1 MLCRVNCSFKL
12 KDVAACTGLFVPA
25 LKNLAFKKCVLVA
38 GIWTT
43 IITSPEVFSLQ
54 KELLAP
60 AVEKAEE
67 PQANFLCKI
76 EIHDAAAK
84 VFLDRS
90 VGLEVLA
97 EGFEIAEGPVW
108 VNSRKMLLFSDV
120 RGNKIHSWSVKNGSS
135 VFLSPG
141 GHTGSVP
148 FFEGGVLGPN
158 GLALDSEG
166 HLIICQHGDRRLA
179 RLSLDEVSQKSLA
192 TLVDKFDGKRF
203 NSPNDLTL
211 AANGDIYFT
220 DPPYGF
226 CDIAKSDPLKAE
238 MIFVKDFQE
247 TPFCGI
253 YRYEAATGKVNLVS
267 DEMEFPNGIVLSPD
281 QKWIYVASS
290 DMKDPK
296 MWRFSAEDGTGKIFF
311 DGPFAESDAGW
322 FDGMKMHKSGNIFA
336 TGPGGVI
343 VISPEGKKLATVKLP
358 DPVTNCCFDENQ
370 EYLYVTS
377 FAYVARFKMKQQR
390 P

>member
-1 MLCRVNCSFKL
+1 MKDSFTYQETAEYLGVPVPTLRNRVRRKWL
-12 KDVAACTGLFVPA
+12 PVIAVWAA
-25 LKNLAFKKCVLVA
+25 LAV
-38 GIWTT
+38 
-43 IITSPEVFSLQ
+43 SPQVFSCQ
-54 KELLAP
+54 KEGEAP
-60 AVEKAEE
+60 ADEKAEE
-67 PQANFLCKI
+67 PPAKVSCVI
-76 EIHDAAAK
+76 EIHDPAAEG
-84 VFLDRS
+84 FLDRS
-90 VGLEVLA
+90 ADLEVLA

-108 VNSRKMLLFSDV
+108 VASREMLLFSDT
-120 RGNKIHSWSVKNGSS
+120 RGNKIHSWSPNDGHS

-148 FFEGGVLGPN
+148 FFEGGVLGSN

-179 RLSLDEVSQKSLA
+179 RLSLDNVSQEGLS
-192 TLVDKFDGKRF
+192 TLVDKFEGKRL
-203 NSPNDLTL
+203 NSPNDLTV

-226 CDIAKSDPLKAE
+226 CDIANSDPSKAE
-238 MIFVKDFQE
+238 MIFVADLQE

-253 YRYEAATGKVNLVS
+253 YRYEAATGKVTLVS
-267 DEMEFPNGIVLSPD
+267 DEMELPNGIVLSPD
-281 QKWIYVASS
+281 QKWIYVGSS

-296 MWRFSAEDGTGKIFF
+296 MWRFSAEDGKGEVFF

-336 TGPGGVI
+336 TGPGGVL
-343 VISPEGKKLATVKLP
+343 VISPEGKKLATVRLP
-358 DPVTNCCFDENQ
+358 DPVTNCCFNENQ

-377 FAYVARFKMKQQR
+377 FAYVARLKLKQ
-390 P
+390 